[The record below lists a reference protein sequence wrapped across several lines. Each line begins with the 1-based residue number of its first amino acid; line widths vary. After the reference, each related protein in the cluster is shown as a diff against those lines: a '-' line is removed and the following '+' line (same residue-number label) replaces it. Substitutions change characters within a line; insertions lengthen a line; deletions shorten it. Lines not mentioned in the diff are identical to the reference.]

1 MFKVCW
7 IYNSSRNKRVVTLK
21 NNDKRWKNFKTARQ
35 LFDESGIILE
45 STMDD
50 DAPHSI
56 EVIRGLVESAMV
68 SNNMEYL
75 VHIIHKGLQEYVEVS
90 M

>member
-1 MFKVCW
+1 MM
-7 IYNSSRNKRVVTLK
+7 NAL
-21 NNDKRWKNFKTARQ
+21 
-35 LFDESGIILE
+35 
-45 STMDD
+45 
-50 DAPHSI
+50 HSI

-90 M
+90 MLATDGEYESNWTHNDVAKLHNLWRKNGS